1 MVRLTEIAERLLKA
15 AVIVLMGLMTGL
27 VLLQVVLR
35 SFFGQSIPGNEEMTR
50 YMFVYVIFLAAAVGV
65 RRGVHVNIDVL
76 QRRLSSSWGRLVEN
90 VSKLL
95 VGLFLLFL
103 LIMGAE
109 LSWSAMG
116 QNSPALGISMGYAY
130 GAIPLGAAFGLLFLL
145 VPAKG
150 SADTIAKVKA

>member
-1 MVRLTEIAERLLKA
+1 LLKI
-15 AVIVLMGLMTGL
+15 AVVVLMGLMTGL
-27 VLLQVVLR
+27 VLLQVLLR
-35 SFFGQSIPGNEEMTR
+35 SIFGESIPGNEEMTR

-65 RRGVHVNIDVL
+65 RRGVHVNIDAL
-76 QRRLSSSWGRLVEN
+76 QRRLPGSWGLLIKN

-103 LIMGAE
+103 LVMGVE
-109 LSWSAMG
+109 LSWSTMG

-130 GAIPLGAAFGLLFLL
+130 FAIPVGSVFGLLFLL

-150 SADTIAKVKA
+150 SDDATTE